1 MTMTAAPARTVQMRT
16 YQLAPELADAFVAWW
31 QDTMPAL
38 RARFGFR
45 IPFAWHDRDNA
56 LFIWGLEVDGDREAF
71 QAAEQAYNDSPE
83 RRALKLPD
91 PAMVKSIT
99 SGFAQDALRR

>member
-1 MTMTAAPARTVQMRT
+1 MTTTAAPTRTVQMRT

-31 QDTMPAL
+31 QGTMPAL

-71 QAAEQAYNDSPE
+71 LAAEQAYNDSPE

-91 PAMVKSIT
+91 AAMVKSIT